1 MYKIL
6 RYGCDVMT
14 ANEQKLKSKELL
26 LKDVDECRTLA
37 DVYTLVRDRNI
48 DVRMRSLTSASN
60 IPRIPLDTKTATS
73 PEQYLE
79 NIKNAVKDA
88 IRSNE

>member
-1 MYKIL
+1 
-6 RYGCDVMT
+6 MT
-14 ANEQKLKSKELL
+14 ADEKMLKNTQSL
-26 LKDVDECRTLA
+26 LKEVDECKTLA

-60 IPRIPLDTKTATS
+60 IPRIPLDTKTVTS

>member
-1 MYKIL
+1 
-6 RYGCDVMT
+6 MT
-14 ANEQKLKSKELL
+14 ADEKMLKNTQSL
-26 LKDVDECRTLA
+26 LKEVDECRTLA

-60 IPRIPLDTKTATS
+60 IPRIPLDTKTVTS